1 MGKIIQLDNALSN
14 KIAAGEVVE
23 RPASVVKELVENSL
37 DAGSTV
43 IEIDVEEA
51 GLTKIRIIDNGEGIV
66 EEDVSKAFHRHAT
79 SKIKDETDLFR
90 IRTLGFRGEALPSI
104 ASVSRLEMN
113 TSTGDSAGTRIVVE
127 GGKETAFEK
136 TSSRRGTDITVTDL
150 FFNTPARLKYVRT
163 IHTELGNITDLVNR
177 LALSHPEVSFRLTH
191 NGKRLLH
198 TNGNGDVRQVLAAIY
213 GMAIAKMLVPLE
225 GKSLDYRI
233 SGFASL
239 PEVTRASRNYIST
252 MINGRFIRNFGL
264 AKAVM
269 EGYHTLL
276 PIGRYPIALL
286 NIEMDP
292 ILVDVNVHP
301 SKMEVRI
308 SKEAELYELVKNT
321 ISTSFKDRLLIP
333 SGVKV
338 EKAEKPKSEQTFF
351 ELEGAR
357 TVKPVSP
364 ADGKFVRKENFK
376 SYGQEGNLRHESP
389 SSNVFQRPVDKDED
403 ASHGS
408 GGVGS
413 LAGKS
418 ETPWSGL
425 PSQVKEILLP
435 TGRTATSQD
444 LPVDSSCDVS
454 VQSTN
459 EAREVQL
466 ERVPRMYPIGQ
477 MHGTYILAQNE
488 NGLYI
493 IDQHAAQER
502 IKYEFFREKV
512 GQVANELQD
521 LLVPLTFEYST
532 DECVKIMEYKDE
544 LEKVGVFL
552 EDFGPNSFIIRS
564 HPQWLPQGEEKE
576 VIEGMIE
583 QLLSMK
589 KVDLKKLREEAAI
602 MMSCKGSIKANHYL
616 RNDEIQALLDE
627 LRLAS
632 DPFTCPHGRPVI
644 VHFSSYEM
652 EKMFKRVM

>member
-1 MGKIIQLDNALSN
+1 MGKIIQLDDALSN

-37 DAGSTV
+37 DAGSTI
-43 IEIDVEEA
+43 IEIEVEEA
-51 GLTKIRIIDNGEGIV
+51 GLAKIRITDNGDGI
-66 EEDVSKAFHRHAT
+66 EEDDVTKAFHRHAT
-79 SKIKDETDLFR
+79 SKIKDESDLFR

-104 ASVSRLEMN
+104 ASVSRLEMK
-113 TSTGDSAGTRIVVE
+113 TSTGDTAGTRIVVE
-127 GGKETAFEK
+127 GGKEIVFEK
-136 TSSRRGTDITVTDL
+136 ASSRRGTDIIVTDL
-150 FFNTPARLKYVRT
+150 FFNTPARLKYVKT
-163 IHTELGNITDLVNR
+163 IHTELGNVSDLVNR
-177 LALSHPEVSFRLTH
+177 LALSHPEVSFRLIH
-191 NGKRLLH
+191 NGKKLLH

-213 GMAIAKMLVPLE
+213 GMGIAKMLVPIE
-225 GKSLDYRI
+225 GRSLDYRI

-252 MINGRFIRNFGL
+252 MINGRFIKNYGL

-276 PIGRYPIALL
+276 PIGRFPIVLM

-308 SKEAELYELVKNT
+308 SKEAELYELVRNT
-321 ISTSFKDRLLIP
+321 IAASFKTRQLIP
-333 SGVKV
+333 SGAKPVKTD
-338 EKAEKPKSEQTFF
+338 KPQSEQTSL
-351 ELEGAR
+351 ELDS
-357 TVKPVSP
+357 SP
-364 ADGKFVRKENFK
+364 AASTYAQAKVDRAEKTGMTEERNESVS
-376 SYGQEGNLRHESP
+376 SYEGTSNMAVSRVVDSGRLTGAGQGILP
-389 SSNVFQRPVDKDED
+389 K
-403 ASHGS
+403 
-408 GGVGS
+408 
-413 LAGKS
+413 KS
-418 ETPWSGL
+418 ETEWTSL

-435 TGRTATSQD
+435 KEEPAD
-444 LPVDSSCDVS
+444 LVNVPVDSAA
-454 VQSTN
+454 N
-459 EAREVQL
+459 AIEAETAITERIKQT

-512 GQVANELQD
+512 GQVENELQD
-521 LLVPLTFEYST
+521 MLVPLTFEYST
-532 DECVKIMEYKDE
+532 DECLKINEYKDE

-552 EDFGPNSFIIRS
+552 EEFGPNSFIIRS
-564 HPQWLPQGEEKE
+564 HPQWLPHGEEKE
-576 VIEGMIE
+576 IIEEMIE

-589 KVDLKKLREEAAI
+589 KVDIKKLREEAAI

-632 DPFTCPHGRPVI
+632 DPFTCPHGRPII